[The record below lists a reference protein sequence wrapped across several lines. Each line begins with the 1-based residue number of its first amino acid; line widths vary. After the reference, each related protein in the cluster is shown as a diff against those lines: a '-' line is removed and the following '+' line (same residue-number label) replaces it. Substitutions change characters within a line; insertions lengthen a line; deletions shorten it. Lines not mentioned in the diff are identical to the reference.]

1 MIDISA
7 QVDVSDFERT
17 AERYARVAG
26 KTLEA
31 AQWRGL
37 SQWARK
43 AIAYHKGVHPSQ
55 LTSAR
60 ITQLFTSRQWRLY
73 SWLAK
78 GKPIGH
84 GKGTLKAY
92 ANTVKTARKKSVG
105 FPMAL
110 LLGMS
115 RAAAAKAAVTLKTG
129 LRGWARLNAAGL
141 GRIASLTAGAVY
153 QFKSD
158 LTSAKQVRNPA
169 PNEEAAMSA
178 LAATQAAQVAD
189 METYIQRKLN
199 EGNIYL

>member
-43 AIAYHKGVHPSQ
+43 AIAYRKTRQPSQ
-55 LTSAR
+55 ATKAR
-60 ITQLFTSRQWRLY
+60 ISRLFSSRQWRLY

-78 GKPIGH
+78 GRDIGH
-84 GKGTLKAY
+84 GEHALRDF
-92 ANTVKTARKKSVG
+92 ARRIATSRKQSVG

-110 LLGMS
+110 LVGLS
-115 RAAAAKAAVTLKTG
+115 KAAAAKSRATLKTG
-129 LRGWARLNAAGL
+129 LRGWARLTAGGL
-141 GRIASLTAGAVY
+141 GRVASIDAGAEY

-158 LTSAKQVRNPA
+158 LTSAKQMRNPA
-169 PNEEAAMSA
+169 PNEQAALDA
-178 LAATQAAQVAD
+178 LAATQSAQVAD
-189 METYIQRKLN
+189 METYIQRKLE